1 MLLDERPQSA
11 AAFRSYLHEHDARL
25 RELRAFVP
33 EVYVAVSLDT
43 EQQRGRV
50 RGADRIRRHVEGLF
64 GVAGARSIAA
74 AEIEALIVAEE
85 RTFQRVEA

>member
-11 AAFRSYLHEHDARL
+11 AAFRSYLHEHDAHL

-33 EVYVAVSLDT
+33 EVYLAVSLNT
-43 EQQRGRV
+43 EHQAGIV
-50 RGADRIRRHVEGLF
+50 RGADRIRRRV
-64 GVAGARSIAA
+64 
-74 AEIEALIVAEE
+74 EALIVAEE